1 MNGILKIPVCPPFTG
16 MTAFSLSRHW
26 SICLWAVG
34 QDSPSRCA
42 LFPRD
47 HPRWAVGFDTH
58 SAAELTIQGDM
69 PVTFWI
75 LQGLLPVMGLFSWL
89 HISSETRQI
98 LCCVR
103 TDHGHPLPAFR
114 LTESVLSIF
123 HKRLLTELSTHFF
136 QRNSKQ
142 IHLAPYHFSCLNSLI
157 NVTSLW
163 RSNVFFVKAGQLLQF
178 LNIYRY
184 VEDTEIRTWQL
195 TYTVKIEC
203 TLNCNDR
210 ISFHLQVKQ

>member
-1 MNGILKIPVCPPFTG
+1 MSSWTRLSQQMRTLSSRSSKMGSGVRYTLCCRAHDTRGHAGNFLDFARTFAGDGIVFL
-16 MTAFSLSRHW
+16 
-26 SICLWAVG
+26 
-34 QDSPSRCA
+34 
-42 LFPRD
+42 
-47 HPRWAVGFDTH
+47 
-58 SAAELTIQGDM
+58 
-69 PVTFWI
+69 
-75 LQGLLPVMGLFSWL
+75 L

-203 TLNCNDR
+203 TLICNDR